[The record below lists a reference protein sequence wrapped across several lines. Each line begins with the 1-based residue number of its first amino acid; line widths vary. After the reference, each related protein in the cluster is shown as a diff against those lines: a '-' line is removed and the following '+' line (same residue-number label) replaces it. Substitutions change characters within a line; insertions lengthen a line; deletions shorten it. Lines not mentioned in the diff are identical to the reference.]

1 MVAVTPIN
9 QDKCQVSP
17 SCTATHHGEH
27 RDQGYLISTI
37 YYLLSP
43 QQFRLDTVQYSFHHC
58 QQMPNYE
65 SVNMIS
71 GKVSD
76 SLKMLDDGRQSRRS
90 FQSFIVLP
98 WSSGAS
104 ELQTPASVES
114 ALPLV
119 QSPYTLHSSVSSP

>member
-1 MVAVTPIN
+1 MAVTPIN

-37 YYLLSP
+37 YCPLNS
-43 QQFRLDTVQYSFHHC
+43 LDTVQYTSLLPK
-58 QQMPNYE
+58 MPNYIP
-65 SVNMIS
+65 VNLIS
-71 GKVSD
+71 GKVCD
-76 SLKMLDDGRQSRRS
+76 SLKMWDDGRRSRRS

-119 QSPYTLHSSVSSP
+119 QSPYRLSTALSALPEL

>member
-1 MVAVTPIN
+1 MAVTPIN

-43 QQFRLDTVQYSFHHC
+43 QQFRYYTVHFSPLP
-58 QQMPNYE
+58 QMPNYVP
-65 SVNMIS
+65 VNMIS
-71 GKVSD
+71 GSG
-76 SLKMLDDGRQSRRS
+76 SLKMWDDGRRSRRS
-90 FQSFIVLP
+90 FQSFIVLL

-104 ELQTPASVES
+104 ELQIPASVES

-119 QSPYTLHSSVSSP
+119 HTLSTALSALPEL